1 MKDVSA
7 TPYAQR
13 LLELHLPRY
22 GEIPRIDLY
31 MDQLVGFLEETL
43 APLYQ
48 PDEKIITRSMVNN
61 YVKQGV
67 LAAATGKKYTRAH
80 VAYLVVICTLKQT
93 FSLSEI
99 DLLIRRQIATFD
111 TGVAYDYYCDA
122 FEAAVRALFGA
133 RPASP
138 QGLASG
144 DARRLRARP
153 GAGLHGGRGLHA
165 AHQGQRRAHTGGVR
179 GGDRLPRRCGARG
192 TT

>member
-1 MKDVSA
+1 MNVASVSA
-7 TPYAQR
+7 SSYAER
-13 LLELHLPRY
+13 LVALHLPRY
-22 GEIPRIDLY
+22 DEIPSIDLY
-31 MDQLVGFLEETL
+31 MDQLVGYLEEML
-43 APLYQ
+43 APLYR

-144 DARRLRARP
+144 DAPGARPDARRLRPR
-153 GAGLHGGRGLHA
+153 
-165 AHQGQRRAHTGGVR
+165 
-179 GGDRLPRRCGARG
+179 RLPRPRG
-192 TT
+192 LA

>member
-99 DLLIRRQIATFD
+99 DLLIRSQIATFD

-144 DARRLRARP
+144 DAP
-153 GAGLHGGRGLHA
+153 GDFERDLVLASTAAVAYTLHIKASVALIQEESAAGIGS
-165 AHQGQRRAHTGGVR
+165 QGVAG
-179 GGDRLPRRCGARG
+179 PA
-192 TT
+192 

>member
-1 MKDVSA
+1 MKTS
-7 TPYAQR
+7 AQR
-13 LLELHLPRY
+13 PTPSGSSSCNLPRY

-144 DARRLRARP
+144 DAP
-153 GAGLHGGRGLHA
+153 GDFERDLVLASTAAVAYTLHIKASVALIQEESAAGIGSQDVAGPA
-165 AHQGQRRAHTGGVR
+165 
-179 GGDRLPRRCGARG
+179 
-192 TT
+192 

>member
-13 LLELHLPRY
+13 LLELHLPH

-67 LAAATGKKYTRAH
+67 LAAAAAGKKYSRDH

-122 FEAAVRALFGA
+122 FEAAVRTV
-133 RPASP
+133 RNPPRQP

-144 DARRLRARP
+144 DAP
-153 GAGLHGGRGLHA
+153 GDFERDLVLASTAAVAYTLHIKASVALIREEPAGGNDS
-165 AHQGQRRAHTGGVR
+165 QGVAG
-179 GGDRLPRRCGARG
+179 PA
-192 TT
+192 